1 LFVLSIGH
9 FFSTSTPRNTF
20 LSPYDCIVNARTYIL
35 KNSFVEYR
43 VPFDE
48 YLYSTRYKFMRW
60 VCSLLLMLG
69 NRNFFWYTKNICTMC
84 SVSYF
89 RSNASESGSLIH
101 YCVWTQRTYPR
112 QQRNATSIINQIYE
126 IIILRFREVSYIK
139 CIIVYFSVSLLFL
152 CFFLAAALHSRILK
166 NFTRSDI

>member
-1 LFVLSIGH
+1 MRTTLKLCINKFNISSFSESIGH
-9 FFSTSTPRNTF
+9 FFSTSTPRNIF

-43 VPFDE
+43 APFNE
-48 YLYSTRYKFMRW
+48 YLCGTKSKFMKG
-60 VCSLLLMLG
+60 VCSVLLMLG
-69 NRNFFWYTKNICTMC
+69 NRNFFWYTKNISIMC

-89 RSNASESGSLIH
+89 HSNASEVAVIIH
-101 YCVWTQRTYPR
+101 CYVWTQRTYPG

-139 CIIVYFSVSLLFL
+139 
-152 CFFLAAALHSRILK
+152 
-166 NFTRSDI
+166 

>member
-1 LFVLSIGH
+1 MFILSIGH
-9 FFSTSTPRNTF
+9 LFSTSTPRNIF

-48 YLYSTRYKFMRW
+48 YLGSKKYMFMKGI
-60 VCSLLLMLG
+60 CYLLLMLV

-84 SVSYF
+84 SGSYF
-89 RSNASESGSLIH
+89 HSNASEGAGIIH
-101 YCVWTQRTYPR
+101 YYVWTQRTYPG

-139 CIIVYFSVSLLFL
+139 CIIVYFYFSLLF
-152 CFFLAAALHSRILK
+152 FLS
-166 NFTRSDI
+166 F